1 MDELKQF
8 IKESV
13 ESVVQNI
20 IPVEFHTLR
29 ESINDSIERA
39 VSGIESRVSEAE
51 SRLETV
57 EKENVNITKTIDD
70 LQQKTAVM
78 ENNIK
83 KALIHCNNN
92 EQYSRRESVRIY
104 GLPLPSVDISG
115 RKPVDNCQDL
125 MIRIAKE
132 SLGIDLSPNDVV
144 AAHRVGKV
152 KNNLQPVIVKF
163 QSRKVRDKVIM
174 KRKLL
179 KGSAVS
185 IHEDLTKL
193 NVSLL
198 NRLDSSPGISKSWS
212 WMGKIWA
219 IAKGSN
225 AKKVRVELYEDSG
238 SIVQRSLAN

>member
-92 EQYSRRESVRIY
+92 EQYSRRESVRI
-104 GLPLPSVDISG
+104 
-115 RKPVDNCQDL
+115 
-125 MIRIAKE
+125 
-132 SLGIDLSPNDVV
+132 
-144 AAHRVGKV
+144 
-152 KNNLQPVIVKF
+152 
-163 QSRKVRDKVIM
+163 
-174 KRKLL
+174 
-179 KGSAVS
+179 
-185 IHEDLTKL
+185 
-193 NVSLL
+193 
-198 NRLDSSPGISKSWS
+198 
-212 WMGKIWA
+212 
-219 IAKGSN
+219 
-225 AKKVRVELYEDSG
+225 
-238 SIVQRSLAN
+238 